1 MLDQLKSAPDQI
13 QFSEVIEFIEKHYT
27 FTPTCFT
34 NGNEVNEAGQNNGS
48 CKILSFAK
56 MKGLTKAETLNL
68 FGDYY
73 RKDVL
78 LNPNG
83 KDHQNIRNF
92 MNSGWEGVQFDG
104 EALEEK

>member
-1 MLDQLKSAPDQI
+1 MLDQLKSAPDKI

-27 FTPTCFT
+27 FTPTRFI
-34 NGNEVNEAGQNNGS
+34 NGNEVNEAGHNNGS

-56 MKGLTKAETLNL
+56 MKGLSKEEALQL

-92 MNSGWEGVQFDG
+92 INSGWEGVQFDG

>member
-1 MLDQLKSAPDQI
+1 
-13 QFSEVIEFIEKHYT
+13 
-27 FTPTCFT
+27 
-34 NGNEVNEAGQNNGS
+34 
-48 CKILSFAK
+48 
-56 MKGLTKAETLNL
+56 MKGLSKEEALQL

>member
-1 MLDQLKSAPDQI
+1 MLDQLKSAPDKI
-13 QFSEVIEFIEKHYT
+13 QFSEVIEVIEKHYT
-27 FTPTCFT
+27 FTPTRFI

-56 MKGLTKAETLNL
+56 MKGLSKEEALQL